1 MSGYGFVAIVCQAM
15 QELRAVAGAA
25 VCLSLSPSFML
36 HCGGFRKQHVRESQV
51 TAFYITF

>member
-25 VCLSLSPSFML
+25 VLSFTLTQL
-36 HCGGFRKQHVRESQV
+36 HAALWWLQKAAR
-51 TAFYITF
+51 A